1 MKKNSKAI
9 FQTLSDYIF
18 PRNCYGCEVRLE
30 FYEKHLCLNCQIQLP
45 LTLFHQTTENPLF
58 QKLSNRFPTESATSL
73 FYFEKEGVLAHL
85 IHLFKYNGVKEIG
98 VFLGPWLGDHLKES
112 AMTADLDAI
121 VPVPLHTVKK
131 RKRGFNQSELIAK
144 ALSKKTK
151 LPLLSE
157 VLIRVKN
164 TTALAQLGETEREL
178 EVRNAFELNIKYSDQ
193 PMHLLLV
200 DDVLTTGATLTA
212 CASALLKNS
221 KIKIS
226 IAVLACRL

>member
-1 MKKNSKAI
+1 
-9 FQTLSDYIF
+9 
-18 PRNCYGCEVRLE
+18 
-30 FYEKHLCLNCQIQLP
+30 
-45 LTLFHQTTENPLF
+45 
-58 QKLSNRFPTESATSL
+58 
-73 FYFEKEGVLAHL
+73 
-85 IHLFKYNGVKEIG
+85 
-98 VFLGPWLGDHLKES
+98 
-112 AMTADLDAI
+112 LDAI

-131 RKRGFNQSELIAK
+131 RKRGYNQSELIAK

-151 LPLLSE
+151 LTLLSD

-178 EVRNAFELNIKYSDQ
+178 EVRNAFELNFKYKDQ
-193 PMHLLLV
+193 PVHLLLV
-200 DDVLTTGATLTA
+200 DDVLTTGATLAA